1 MPIAF
6 EGVVETFGLFSC
18 TLYALL
24 FVFMV
29 AYLLRVRV
37 TEVLHILIFVNKCA
51 FLTQNIYIFKIFDL
65 KKYYY
70 YKILKQLAYSY
81 T

>member
-6 EGVVETFGLFSC
+6 EGVVETFGLLFSC
-18 TLYALL
+18 TLHALL

-37 TEVLHILIFVNKCA
+37 TEVLHILIFVK
-51 FLTQNIYIFKIFDL
+51 
-65 KKYYY
+65 
-70 YKILKQLAYSY
+70 
-81 T
+81 

>member
-37 TEVLHILIFVNKCA
+37 TEVLHILIFVK
-51 FLTQNIYIFKIFDL
+51 
-65 KKYYY
+65 
-70 YKILKQLAYSY
+70 
-81 T
+81 

>member
-1 MPIAF
+1 MLRDVEKEVERRKYRPKLATGTLKRKKRKDQTMIAF

-37 TEVLHILIFVNKCA
+37 TEVLIF
-51 FLTQNIYIFKIFDL
+51 
-65 KKYYY
+65 
-70 YKILKQLAYSY
+70 
-81 T
+81 